1 MRMLAGR
8 FAVLA
13 LLLGLPLVLGTAPSP
28 ARATGPCD
36 DASGLPGPP
45 VGPMDPAIAG
55 TVVAQGVGPV
65 SGATVRLFV
74 CDAESQAL
82 EIAEA
87 TTTAQGAYAF
97 PGLEG
102 PAWYFVSVDLS
113 GPLSGLQA
121 ASGTRNP
128 SALIGVGEGLAEL
141 EMAFE

>member
-1 MRMLAGR
+1 MRMLAGS

-13 LLLGLPLVLGTAPSP
+13 LLLGLPLALGMAPSP

-36 DASGLPGPP
+36 EASGLPGPP

-74 CDAESQAL
+74 CGAGSQAI
-82 EIAEA
+82 EVAA
-87 TTTAQGAYAF
+87 ASTTAQGAFAF

-113 GPLSGLQA
+113 GPLSGMQA
-121 ASGTRNP
+121 ASGSGNP
-128 SALIGVGEGLAEL
+128 SALIAVGEGLADL